1 MVNGENTE
9 TFRSN
14 AFHFSLFTFH
24 HSRSFHAS
32 YSLIQEA
39 ADRLQKRVRRTELI
53 HSHPFSEKL
62 GFPLF
67 FKCEN
72 LQRTGAFKI
81 RGALNFMTAQPREAL
96 SNGVITA
103 SAGNHAQGVAFS
115 ADLLG
120 VKATVYM
127 PESTP
132 PQKVFATRD
141 YGAEVVLIGRNFDEA
156 CAAALQ
162 AQQETGA
169 LFVHPFDDPLV
180 MAGQGTIGLE
190 VLADLPDLATI
201 LVPIGGGGLI
211 AGIATAIRETH
222 PRVRI
227 VGVES
232 AAAPSMHHSLEKG
245 KILGTPITVSLADGI
260 AVKTVGYNTFPIV
273 RELVDEV
280 VLVEEEEIAQA
291 IVALLERTKLLVEG
305 AGAVT
310 LAALL
315 YGKVPAVSGKTVCLL
330 SGGNIDVKTISIVVE
345 RGLLAA
351 GRYLKLKV
359 ELEDVPGSLA
369 RLATDIAETRANI
382 YLISH
387 DRRSITLSL
396 GRTEVLLELETR
408 GFEHIRE
415 IIGHLSD
422 RGYEVEV
429 LK

>member
-1 MVNGENTE
+1 MLPYELIVE
-9 TFRSN
+9 
-14 AFHFSLFTFH
+14 AF
-24 HSRSFHAS
+24 
-32 YSLIQEA
+32 
-39 ADRLQKRVRRTELI
+39 DRLRKRVRRTELI
-53 HSHPFSEKL
+53 HSHHFSEKL
-62 GFPLF
+62 GTPIY

-72 LQRTGAFKI
+72 LQRTGSFKI
-81 RGALNFMTAQPREAL
+81 RGALNFMTAQPRENLAK
-96 SNGVITA
+96 GVITA

-120 VKATVYM
+120 VKATVFM

-141 YGAEVVLIGRNFDEA
+141 YGAEVVLTGKNFDESYT
-156 CAAALQ
+156 AAVKAGK
-162 AQQETGA
+162 ESGA
-169 LFVHPFDDPLV
+169 LFVHPFDEPLV

-190 VLADLPDLATI
+190 LLDDLPDLANI
-201 LVPIGGGGLI
+201 IIPIGGGGLI
-211 AGIATAIRETH
+211 SGIASAVKVTQ

-227 VGVES
+227 IGVEA
-232 AAAPSMHHSLEKG
+232 AAAPSMHYSLKKG
-245 KILGTPITVSLADGI
+245 EIVEAPLAFSLADGI
-260 AVKTVGYNTFPIV
+260 AVKRVGRKTFPIV
-273 RELVDEV
+273 QELVDEV

-315 YGKVPAVSGKTVCLL
+315 NGRVKDLSGKTVCLL
-330 SGGNIDVKTISIVVE
+330 SGGNIDVRTISIVVE

-359 ELEDVPGSLA
+359 QLADIPGSLA
-369 RLATDIAETRANI
+369 QLSADVAATRANI

-387 DRRSITLSL
+387 DRRSIALPL

-408 GFEHIRE
+408 GYEHIEEVIRYLT
-415 IIGHLSD
+415 G
-422 RGYEVEV
+422 RGYDVEV

>member
-1 MVNGENTE
+1 MLPYELIVE
-9 TFRSN
+9 
-14 AFHFSLFTFH
+14 AF
-24 HSRSFHAS
+24 
-32 YSLIQEA
+32 
-39 ADRLQKRVRRTELI
+39 DRLRKRVRRTELI
-53 HSHPFSEKL
+53 HSHHFSEKL
-62 GFPLF
+62 GTPIY

-72 LQRTGAFKI
+72 LQRTGSFKI
-81 RGALNFMTAQPREAL
+81 RGALNFMTAQPRENLAK
-96 SNGVITA
+96 GVITA

-120 VKATVYM
+120 VKVTVFM

-141 YGAEVVLIGRNFDEA
+141 YGAEVVLTGKNFDESYT
-156 CAAALQ
+156 AAVKAGR
-162 AQQETGA
+162 ESGA
-169 LFVHPFDDPLV
+169 LFVHPFDEPLV

-190 VLADLPDLATI
+190 LLGDLPDLANI
-201 LVPIGGGGLI
+201 IIPIGGGGLI
-211 AGIATAIRETH
+211 SGIASAVKATQ

-227 VGVES
+227 IGVEA
-232 AAAPSMHHSLEKG
+232 AAAPSMHYSLKKG
-245 KILGTPITVSLADGI
+245 EIVEAPLAFSLADGI
-260 AVKTVGYNTFPIV
+260 AVKRVGRKTFPIV

-315 YGKVPAVSGKTVCLL
+315 NGRVKDLSGKTVCLL
-330 SGGNIDVKTISIVVE
+330 SGGNIDVRTISIVVE

-359 ELEDVPGSLA
+359 QLADIPGSLA
-369 RLATDIAETRANI
+369 QLSADVAATRANI

-387 DRRSITLSL
+387 DRRSIALPL
-396 GRTEVLLELETR
+396 GRTEVSLELETR
-408 GFEHIRE
+408 GYEHIEEVIRYLT
-415 IIGHLSD
+415 G
-422 RGYEVEV
+422 RGYDVEV

>member
-1 MVNGENTE
+1 M
-9 TFRSN
+9 
-14 AFHFSLFTFH
+14 L
-24 HSRSFHAS
+24 S
-32 YSLIQEA
+32 YSLITEA
-39 ADRLQKRVRRTELI
+39 ADRLKKRVRRTELI
-53 HSHPFSEKL
+53 HSHHFSEKL
-62 GFPLF
+62 GFPLY

-72 LQRTGAFKI
+72 LQRTGSFKI

-96 SNGVITA
+96 ANGVITA

-120 VKATVYM
+120 VKATVFM

-141 YGAEVVLIGRNFDEA
+141 YGAEVVLTGRNFDEA
-156 CAAALQ
+156 YAAALK

-190 VLADLPDLATI
+190 VLQELPDLATI

-211 AGIATAIRETH
+211 SGIATAIRESR
-222 PRVRI
+222 PNVRI
-227 VGVES
+227 IGVES
-232 AAAPSMHHSLEKG
+232 AAAPSMHYSLKKG
-245 KILGTPITVSLADGI
+245 EIVETPLAVSLADGI
-260 AVKTVGYNTFPIV
+260 AVKRVGKNTFPIV

-315 YGKVPAVSGKTVCLL
+315 NGKAADISGKTVCLL
-330 SGGNIDVKTISIVVE
+330 SGGNIDVKTIAVVVE

-369 RLATDIAETRANI
+369 RLAADIAATRANI

-387 DRRSITLSL
+387 DRRSIALPL

-408 GFEHIRE
+408 GYEHIQE
-415 IIGHLSD
+415 VIDYLNGQ
-422 RGYEVEV
+422 GYEVEV